1 MQFLFREASVR
12 AIESVQEASLK
23 ALAKQN
29 VQRGLR
35 SVRRKHWFEKF
46 NWFISSEGYLIL
58 SGSDAQQ
65 NVILSYCVLILL
77 RYFNFFSIFRS
88 FLLRDTCDLVTFMF
102 MQTYT
107 ELLLA

>member
-1 MQFLFREASVR
+1 MGCFLHTQTFFCSDSVYFLFREASVR

-65 NVILSYCVLILL
+65 NVIFHIVSLFCCVISFPFL
-77 RYFNFFSIFRS
+77 RYPGAS
-88 FLLRDTCDLVTFMF
+88 C
-102 MQTYT
+102 
-107 ELLLA
+107 

>member
-1 MQFLFREASVR
+1 VLAFAVVLTVTESSCVSHYLLREASVR

-35 SVRRKHWFEKF
+35 SMRKKHWFEKF
-46 NWFISSEGYLIL
+46 NWFISSEGYLVL

-65 NVILSYCVLILL
+65 NV
-77 RYFNFFSIFRS
+77 
-88 FLLRDTCDLVTFMF
+88 
-102 MQTYT
+102 
-107 ELLLA
+107 